1 MALALLSK
9 RRRCVMQQ
17 LATLDRVRKRSK
29 VRSVWINFAGRI
41 AAQIIGAIA
50 TVTLGVVVLGKGH
63 NPSQPAETI
72 EKSKPTVL
80 IATPIRTHGE
90 TVIVMLPM
98 GKDGK
103 VDTAMAT
110 NVAESYEK
118 TKAAPLGAV
127 PLASA
132 ERRTPTGRPAPLS
145 GDLSA
150 DTRETL
156 ESPHE

>member
-1 MALALLSK
+1 
-9 RRRCVMQQ
+9 MQQ
-17 LATLDRVRKRSK
+17 IATLDRVRNRSK

-41 AAQIIGAIA
+41 AAQIIGAMA
-50 TVTLGVVVLGKGH
+50 TVTLGVLVLGKGH
-63 NPSQPAETI
+63 NPSPPADSV

-80 IATPIRTHGE
+80 IATPVRTHGE

-98 GKDGK
+98 GKDGT
-103 VDTAMAT
+103 VDTAMASQ
-110 NVAESYEK
+110 VAESYEK
-118 TKAAPLGAV
+118 TKAASLSEA

-132 ERRTPTGRPAPLS
+132 RRRTPTDRPSPQS

>member
-1 MALALLSK
+1 
-9 RRRCVMQQ
+9 MQQ
-17 LATLDRVRKRSK
+17 LETADRARKRSK
-29 VRSVWINFAGRI
+29 VRSAWISFAGRI

-63 NPSQPAETI
+63 AVAEPAGAA
-72 EKSKPTVL
+72 EKPKPTVL

-90 TVIVMLPM
+90 TVIVMLPI
-98 GKDGK
+98 GKDGN
-103 VDTAMAT
+103 VDTAMAAEI
-110 NVAESYEK
+110 AESYEK
-118 TKAAPLGAV
+118 TKAT

-132 ERRTPTGRPAPLS
+132 RRQTPTGRPAPLS

-150 DTRETL
+150 DSREIL

>member
-1 MALALLSK
+1 
-9 RRRCVMQQ
+9 MQQ
-17 LATLDRVRKRSK
+17 LETLARVRKRSK
-29 VRSVWINFAGRI
+29 VRSVWINFVGRI

-63 NPSQPAETI
+63 NLSQPAETI

-103 VDTAMAT
+103 VDTGMAAQ
-110 NVAESYEK
+110 VAENYEK
-118 TKAAPLGAV
+118 TKATSLAGAP
-127 PLASA
+127 
-132 ERRTPTGRPAPLS
+132 RRTPTGRPAPLS

>member
-1 MALALLSK
+1 MALTLLSK

-63 NPSQPAETI
+63 AVAQSADAAE
-72 EKSKPTVL
+72 KPKPTVL

-90 TVIVMLPM
+90 TVIVMVPI

-103 VDTAMAT
+103 VDTALAAE
-110 NVAESYEK
+110 VAESYEK
-118 TKAAPLGAV
+118 TKAAPLAN
-127 PLASA
+127 A
-132 ERRTPTGRPAPLS
+132 RRQTPTGRPAPQ
-145 GDLSA
+145 SA
-150 DTRETL
+150 DPSADSRATL
-156 ESPHE
+156 ESRHE

>member
-1 MALALLSK
+1 
-9 RRRCVMQQ
+9 MQQ
-17 LATLDRVRKRSK
+17 LETLASVKKRSK

-63 NPSQPAETI
+63 TVSQPAESA
-72 EKSKPTVL
+72 EKLKPTVL

-98 GKDGK
+98 SKDGK
-103 VDTAMAT
+103 VDAAMAEH
-110 NVAESYEK
+110 VAENYEK
-118 TKAAPLGAV
+118 TKATPI
-127 PLASA
+127 ASA
-132 ERRTPTGRPAPLS
+132 QRRTPTGRPVLLS
-145 GDLSA
+145 SDPSA
-150 DTRETL
+150 DTRESL